1 MKMKSLARSNVR
13 LVQLPRCGLALT
25 LLLLMTGTLGAA
37 SLDLNNP
44 TGTKGLIMIDKRGAR
59 VRFFD
64 PATFKEIS
72 SLDVGVAPH
81 DFAIS
86 PDHRLAYIPV
96 YGDGIYGRNPHP
108 GHTIAI
114 VDLRSRQLL
123 GNIGVSPYQA
133 PHGIQIDAG
142 GTIYVTCDISRKL
155 LVIDP
160 HKRAIEAAIDTE
172 GTGHWIGVLPD
183 ASKIYVTN
191 KNNKMFVSVIDLK
204 TRKMVGRVPVPHGT
218 QGIGVAPDG
227 SRVLVADYSDPAILV
242 IDPKRDMVVDK
253 ILMKDNSRG
262 LYKVRYT
269 PDGTKVIAMNASEGL
284 INILDA
290 GDLHGAQQVL
300 KVGKDPM
307 GFAFTPDGKMML
319 ISNHGDGTISVIDL
333 AQSQLVSTFTAGI
346 GIETLA
352 YY

>member
-1 MKMKSLARSNVR
+1 MKSPAKSKAHFAR
-13 LVQLPRCGLALT
+13 LPLRGSAAI
-25 LLLLMTGTLGAA
+25 LLLAAGMLGAA

-44 TGTKGLIMIDKRGAR
+44 TGTKGLIMIDKRAAR

-86 PDHRLAYIPV
+86 PDHRTAYIPV
-96 YGDGIYGRNPHP
+96 YGEGIYGRNPHP

-123 GNIGVSPYQA
+123 GNIDVSPYQA
-133 PHGIQIDAG
+133 PHGIQIDSA

-160 HKRAIEAAIDTE
+160 KKRAVEAAIDTE
-172 GTGHWIGVLPD
+172 GTGHWTGALPD
-183 ASKIYVTN
+183 GSKIYVTN

-204 TRKMVGRVPVPHGT
+204 KRKMVGRVPVPHGS

-227 SRVLVADYSDPAILV
+227 NRILVADYSDPAILV
-242 IDPKRDMVVDK
+242 IDPKSDTVIDK
-253 ILMKDNSRG
+253 IRMTDNSHG

-269 PDGTKVIAMNASEGL
+269 PDGTKVIAMNSSEGL

-290 GDLHGAQQVL
+290 ADLHGPQQVL

-307 GFAFTPDGKMML
+307 GFAFTPDGKTML

-333 AQSQLVSTFTAGI
+333 ALSKVISSFTAGI

>member
-1 MKMKSLARSNVR
+1 MKSLVRPNVR
-13 LVQLPRCGLALT
+13 FTHLLRRGLAST
-25 LLLLMTGTLGAA
+25 LLLITAGTLGAA
-37 SLDLNNP
+37 GVDLNNP
-44 TGTKGLIMIDKRGAR
+44 TGTKGLIMIDKRAAR

-81 DFAIS
+81 DFAIA
-86 PDHRLAYIPV
+86 PDHRTAYIPV

-123 GNIGVSPYQA
+123 GNIDVSPYQA
-133 PHGIQIDAG
+133 PHGIQIDAAG
-142 GTIYVTCDISRKL
+142 IIYVTCDISRKL

-160 HKRAIEAAIDTE
+160 KRRAIEAAIDTE
-172 GTGHWIGVLPD
+172 GTGHWTGALPD
-183 ASKIYVTN
+183 GSKIYVTN
-191 KNNKMFVSVIDLK
+191 KNNRMFVSVIDLK
-204 TRKMVGRVPVPHGT
+204 KRRMAGRVPVPHGS

-227 SRVLVADYSDPAILV
+227 SRALVADYSDPAILV
-242 IDPKRDMVVDK
+242 IDTKSDMVVDK
-253 ILMKDNSRG
+253 IPMKDNSRG
-262 LYKVRYT
+262 LYKVWYT
-269 PDGTKVIAMNASEGL
+269 PDGTKVIAMNSSEGL

-290 GDLHGAQQVL
+290 GDLHGPQQVL

-307 GFAFTPDGKMML
+307 GFAFTPDGKTML

-333 AQSQLVSTFTAGI
+333 AESRVVSSFTAGI